1 VITIDHGYRQI
12 VRKNQL
18 ATAHHLKFAF
28 KGDVTNQ
35 DLTNLIPKVLDPTKF
50 QAYLKKVG
58 MINGSKSS

>member
-1 VITIDHGYRQI
+1 M
-12 VRKNQL
+12 RKNQL
-18 ATAHHLKFAF
+18 ETAHHLKFAY
-28 KGDVTNQ
+28 KGDVINQ